1 MSTIIVVIV
10 LLVKNHLK
18 LIILSWLMK
27 LRRIWPKTYTCVA
40 QWTQRSKRKQDC
52 KRNQDLRRNQ
62 DLSMTQ
68 TANLFYKSSYYI
80 EMQIDATDLS
90 SDYSWGKTRYYH
102 YQTQQFKF
110 IWIMYMKILTKIMLL
125 IFQRNYTETFD
136 EVKSIDRQGEMNLT
150 RKKLYSH
157 CWAFLMKCKKF
168 QMEIYIFQHSL
179 ETWKDF
185 KLRASFARDLDVKTT
200 VKLQWKC

>member
-27 LRRIWPKTYTCVA
+27 LRQIWPKTYTCVA
-40 QWTQRSKRKQDC
+40 TLTQRSRRKQDS
-52 KRNQDLRRNQ
+52 KRNQNLRRDQ

-68 TANLFYKSSYYI
+68 TVNLFYKSSYYI

-90 SDYSWGKTRYYH
+90 FDYSRDKTRYYH
-102 YQTQQFKF
+102 YQTQRFKF
-110 IWIMYMKILTKIMLL
+110 MWIMCIKNLTKMMLL

-136 EVKSIDRQGEMNLT
+136 EVKSIDQQEEMNLT

-157 CWAFLMKCKKF
+157 SWTFLMKCKKF
-168 QMEIYIFQHSL
+168 QTEI
-179 ETWKDF
+179 
-185 KLRASFARDLDVKTT
+185 
-200 VKLQWKC
+200 